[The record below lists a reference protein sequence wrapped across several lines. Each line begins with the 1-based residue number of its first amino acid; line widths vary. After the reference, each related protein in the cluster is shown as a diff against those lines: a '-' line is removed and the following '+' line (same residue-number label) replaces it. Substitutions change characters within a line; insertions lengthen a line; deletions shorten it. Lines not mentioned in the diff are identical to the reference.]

1 MFSDE
6 EIRLTYGKNVVITR
20 KGRFVLVHLD
30 RPSTA
35 VLQARTEEFD
45 PEEFFLDEC
54 PLCQMAKEGGVVVF
68 DDAAF
73 EEDDIVVD

>member
-6 EIRLTYGKNVVITR
+6 EIRLTYGKNVMITR

-30 RPSTA
+30 RPSAA
-35 VLQARTEEFD
+35 VLSARTEEFD

-54 PLCQMAKEGGVVVF
+54 PLCQMAKEGGIVVF
-68 DDAAF
+68 DDTEF
-73 EEDDIVVD
+73 EDDDIGD

>member
-20 KGRFVLVHLD
+20 KGRFVLLHLD

-68 DDAAF
+68 DDTAF